1 MLSGGSGRERGSR
14 PLAGEG
20 EHSIPTGRKA
30 YASAQINERRAR
42 ILTEALALIVETG
55 STGFTVQALSRR
67 ADVAPR
73 TLYYAFGDKEGVI
86 ESAVIEHFS
95 ALARRN
101 GLAPTPP
108 YAPWVMRAMD
118 VALGEILRV
127 PTYARA
133 MVEVYFSPSANN
145 RIVCALRKISD
156 GVPAL
161 WLSAEAEA
169 GHLWPWVDTG
179 TFLEQLSDL
188 QYATLHAWAVGELCD
203 AELGRRRRLNFLTL
217 AQGILNAPGRQ
228 IFEELLRVDIEAL
241 RDAAGG
247 N

>member
-1 MLSGGSGRERGSR
+1 MASGDGEALVPGR
-14 PLAGEG
+14 
-20 EHSIPTGRKA
+20 RKA

-42 ILTEALALIVETG
+42 ILSEALALIIATG
-55 STGFTVQALSRR
+55 STGFTVQELSRR

-95 ALARRN
+95 SLTRRN

-118 VALGEILRV
+118 VTLGEILRV
-127 PTYARA
+127 PNYARA
-133 MVEVYFSPSANN
+133 MVEVYFSPSANT
-145 RIVCALRKISD
+145 RIVGALRKISN

-161 WLSAEAEA
+161 WLRAEMDL
-169 GHLWPWVDTG
+169 GHLRPWVDSE
-179 TFLEQLSDL
+179 TFLQQLSDL

-203 AELGRRRRLNFLTL
+203 SELGSRRRLNFLTL
-217 AQGILNAPGRQ
+217 AQGILNAVGGR
-228 IFEELLRVDIEAL
+228 IFEDLLRVEIQAL
-241 RDAAGG
+241 RAAAGG
-247 N
+247 G